1 MSINKTSQ
9 NSVQKNSKAHITF
22 IGGGNMGRA
31 LISGLLTNGF
41 EPNQISVV
49 EANAVTALK
58 LHTDFG
64 VQGIAAL
71 EQITF
76 DFSKNNV
83 VVMAIKPQ
91 DFNVVAK
98 DLASKLKHTSAP
110 GPLILSIAAGIR
122 LKDMSR
128 WLDRAR
134 CVRAMPNTPALIG
147 KGITGLFADA
157 AVDQFDRA
165 LAETICNAVGQVVWV
180 SEEKLMDA
188 VTAVSGSGPA
198 YVFAFLEAMQS
209 AGEKLGL
216 DTDTARKLAYATLDG
231 ATQLAHNSDEHPGV
245 LRERVTSRGGT
256 TAAAL
261 DVMRQQGWHEILE
274 KAIDAASQRGKE
286 MGDELGQS

>member
-1 MSINKTSQ
+1 MNTQQTHQ
-9 NSVQKNSKAHITF
+9 NAHITF

-31 LISGLLTNGF
+31 LISGLLANDF
-41 EPNQISVV
+41 EANQLSVV
-49 EANAVTALK
+49 EANASTGLQ
-58 LHTDFG
+58 LHQDFG
-64 VQGIAAL
+64 VQIIGALDQIA
-71 EQITF
+71 F

-98 DLASKLKHTSAP
+98 SLNAKLKHQTAP

-128 WLDRAR
+128 WLDHER

-157 AVDQFDRA
+157 AVNDSDRA

-209 AGEKLGL
+209 SGEKLGL
-216 DTDTARKLAYATLDG
+216 DAATARKLAYATLEG
-231 ATQLAHNSDEHPGV
+231 ATQLAHNSDEHAGV
-245 LRERVTSRGGT
+245 LRERVTSKGGT

-261 DVMRQQGWHEILE
+261 DMLKQLDWHGALE
-274 KAIDAASQRGKE
+274 KAINAASQRGKA
-286 MGDELGQS
+286 MGDELGES

>member
-1 MSINKTSQ
+1 MQ
-9 NSVQKNSKAHITF
+9 NNSNAHITF

-31 LISGLLTNGF
+31 LISGLLANGF

-49 EANAVTALK
+49 ESNATTALK
-58 LHTDFG
+58 LYEDFG
-64 VQGIAAL
+64 VQGIGAL
-71 EQITF
+71 EQIAF

-83 VVMAIKPQ
+83 LVMAIKPQ

-98 DLASKLKHTSAP
+98 GLASKLKHASAP

-128 WLDRAR
+128 WLDHTR

-157 AVDQFDRA
+157 AVSESDRA
-165 LAETICNAVGQVVWV
+165 LAETICNAVGQAVWV

-216 DTDTARKLAYATLDG
+216 DAQTARKLAYATLEG
-231 ATQLAHNSDEHPGV
+231 ATQLAHNSDEHAGI
-245 LRERVTSRGGT
+245 LRERVTSKGGT

-261 DVMRQQGWHEILE
+261 DVMKQHGWHEILE
-274 KAIDAASQRGKE
+274 KAIDAASERGKT
-286 MGDELGQS
+286 MGDELGKN

>member
-1 MSINKTSQ
+1 MSQQKKMQ
-9 NSVQKNSKAHITF
+9 NSNAHITF

-31 LISGLLTNGF
+31 LISGLLANGF

-58 LHTDFG
+58 LHEDFG
-64 VQGIAAL
+64 VQGIGAL
-71 EQITF
+71 EQIAF

-98 DLASKLKHTSAP
+98 GLASKLKHATAP

-122 LKDMSR
+122 LQDMSR
-128 WLDRAR
+128 WLDHAR

-157 AVDQFDRA
+157 AVNPSDRA
-165 LAETICNAVGQVVWV
+165 LAETICNAVGQAVWV
-180 SEEKLMDA
+180 SDEKLMDA

-216 DTDTARKLAYATLDG
+216 DAQTARKLAYATLEG
-231 ATQLAHNSDEHPGV
+231 ATQLAHNSDEHAGI
-245 LRERVTSRGGT
+245 LRERVTSKGGT

-261 DVMRQQGWHEILE
+261 DVMSQHGWHEILE
-274 KAIDAASQRGKE
+274 KAIDAASQRGKT
-286 MGDELGQS
+286 MGDELGKN

>member
-1 MSINKTSQ
+1 MSQ
-9 NSVQKNSKAHITF
+9 QKNLSSNSNAHITF

-31 LISGLLTNGF
+31 LISGLITNGF
-41 EPNQISVV
+41 KPNQISVV
-49 EANAVTALK
+49 EANATTALK
-58 LHTDFG
+58 LHEDFG
-64 VQGIAAL
+64 VQGISAL
-71 EQITF
+71 ENIAF

-98 DLASKLKHTSAP
+98 SLASKLKHANAN

-122 LKDMSR
+122 LQDMSR
-128 WLDRAR
+128 WLDHAR

-157 AVDQFDRA
+157 AINASDRA
-165 LAETICNAVGQVVWV
+165 LAETICNAVGQAVWV

-216 DTDTARKLAYATLDG
+216 DAQTARKLAYATLEG
-231 ATQLAHNSDEHPGV
+231 ATQLAHNSDEHAST
-245 LRERVTSRGGT
+245 LRERVTSKGGT

-261 DVMRQQGWHEILE
+261 EFMKQHGWHEILE
-274 KAIDAASQRGKE
+274 KAIAAASQRGKT
-286 MGDELGQS
+286 MGDELGKS

>member
-1 MSINKTSQ
+1 MTQESNMQ
-9 NSVQKNSKAHITF
+9 NQNVHITF

-31 LISGLLTNGF
+31 LISGLINNGF

-49 EANAVTALK
+49 EANATTALK
-58 LHTDFG
+58 LYEDFS
-64 VQGIAAL
+64 VQGIGAL
-71 EQITF
+71 EQIAF

-98 DLASKLKHTSAP
+98 GLASKLKHASAP

-128 WLDRAR
+128 WLDHER

-147 KGITGLFADA
+147 KGITGLFADT
-157 AVDQFDRA
+157 AVNNADRA
-165 LAETICNAVGQVVWV
+165 LVETICKAVGQSVWV

-198 YVFAFLEAMQS
+198 YVFAFIEAMQS

-216 DTDTARKLAYATLDG
+216 DPATARKLAYATLEG
-231 ATQLAHNSDEHPGV
+231 ATQLAHNSEEHAGT
-245 LRERVTSRGGT
+245 LRERVTSKGGT

-261 DVMRQQGWHEILE
+261 DVMKQHGWNEILE
-274 KAIDAASQRGKE
+274 KAIDAARARGKT
-286 MGDELGQS
+286 MGDELGKD

>member
-1 MSINKTSQ
+1 MSTKQLNQ
-9 NSVQKNSKAHITF
+9 NTRITF

-31 LISGLLTNGF
+31 LISGLLANGF
-41 EPNQISVV
+41 EVNQLTVV
-49 EANAVTALK
+49 EANAETAIS
-58 LHTDFG
+58 LHRDFG
-64 VQGIAAL
+64 IQVIGALDQIA
-71 EQITF
+71 F
-76 DFSKNNV
+76 DFTKNNA

-98 DLASKLKHTSAP
+98 GLSAKLKHATAP

-128 WLDRAR
+128 WLDHAR

-147 KGITGLFADA
+147 KGITGLFADT
-157 AVDQFDRA
+157 AVNQDDRV
-165 LAETICNAVGQVVWV
+165 LAETICHAVGQAVWV
-180 SEEKLMDA
+180 AEEKLMDA

-216 DTDTARKLAYATLDG
+216 DATTARQLAYATLEG
-231 ATQLAHNSDEHPGV
+231 ATQLAQNSDEHAGV
-245 LRERVTSRGGT
+245 LRERVTSKGGT

-261 DVMRQQGWHEILE
+261 EVMKQHGWHDILE
-274 KAIDAASQRGKE
+274 KAIDAASQRGKA
-286 MGDELGQS
+286 MGDELGKS

>member
-1 MSINKTSQ
+1 MSTKQLNQ
-9 NSVQKNSKAHITF
+9 NTRITF

-31 LISGLLTNGF
+31 LISGLLANGF
-41 EPNQISVV
+41 EANQLTVV
-49 EANAVTALK
+49 EANAETAIS
-58 LHTDFG
+58 LHRDFG
-64 VQGIAAL
+64 IQVIGALDQIA
-71 EQITF
+71 F
-76 DFSKNNV
+76 DFTKNNA

-98 DLASKLKHTSAP
+98 GLSAKLKHATAS

-128 WLDRAR
+128 WLDHAR

-157 AVDQFDRA
+157 AVNQDDRV
-165 LAETICNAVGQVVWV
+165 LAETICHAVGQAVWV
-180 SEEKLMDA
+180 AEEKLMDA

-216 DTDTARKLAYATLDG
+216 DATTARQLAYATLEG
-231 ATQLAHNSDEHPGV
+231 ATQLAHNSDEHAGV
-245 LRERVTSRGGT
+245 LRERVTSKGGT

-261 DVMRQQGWHEILE
+261 EVMKQHGWHDILE
-274 KAIDAASQRGKE
+274 KAIDAASQRGKA
-286 MGDELGQS
+286 MGDELGKS

>member
-1 MSINKTSQ
+1 MSTQQINQ
-9 NSVQKNSKAHITF
+9 NVHITF

-31 LISGLLTNGF
+31 LISGLLANGF
-41 EPNQISVV
+41 EANQLSVV
-49 EANAVTALK
+49 EANASTGLQ
-58 LHTDFG
+58 LHQDFG
-64 VQGIAAL
+64 VQIIGALDQIA
-71 EQITF
+71 F

-98 DLASKLKHTSAP
+98 SLSVKLKHITAP

-128 WLDRAR
+128 WLDHAR

-147 KGITGLFADA
+147 KGITGLFADT
-157 AVDQFDRA
+157 AVNASDRA
-165 LAETICNAVGQVVWV
+165 LAETICNAVGQAVWV
-180 SEEKLMDA
+180 NEEKLMDA

-209 AGEKLGL
+209 GGEKLGL
-216 DTDTARKLAYATLDG
+216 DAATARKLAYATLEG
-231 ATQLAHNSDEHPGV
+231 ATQLAHNSDEHAGV
-245 LRERVTSRGGT
+245 LRERVTSKGGT

-261 DVMRQQGWHEILE
+261 DTLKQLDWHGALE
-274 KAIDAASQRGKE
+274 KAIDAANHRGKA
-286 MGDELGQS
+286 MGDELGETQ

>member
-1 MSINKTSQ
+1 MSTQQINQ
-9 NSVQKNSKAHITF
+9 NAHITF

-31 LISGLLTNGF
+31 LISGLLNNGF
-41 EPNQISVV
+41 ETNQLSVV
-49 EANAVTALK
+49 EANASTGLQ
-58 LHTDFG
+58 LHQDFG
-64 VQGIAAL
+64 VQIISAL
-71 EQITF
+71 DQITF

-98 DLASKLKHTSAP
+98 SLSVKLKHATAP

-128 WLDRAR
+128 WLDHER

-157 AVDQFDRA
+157 AVNTADRA
-165 LAETICNAVGQVVWV
+165 LAETICNAVGQAVWV
-180 SEEKLMDA
+180 HEEKLMDA

-198 YVFAFLEAMQS
+198 YVFAFLEAMLS
-209 AGEKLGL
+209 SGENLGL
-216 DTDTARKLAYATLDG
+216 DSATARKLAYATLEG
-231 ATQLAHNSDEHPGV
+231 ATQLAHNSDEHAGV
-245 LRERVTSRGGT
+245 LRERVTSKGGT

-261 DVMRQQGWHEILE
+261 DMLKQLDWHGALE
-274 KAIDAASQRGKE
+274 KAIDAANQRGKA
-286 MGDELGQS
+286 MGDELGKTQ

>member
-1 MSINKTSQ
+1 MNTLK
-9 NSVQKNSKAHITF
+9 KNLNTHITF

-31 LISGLLTNGF
+31 LISGLLASGF
-41 EPNQISVV
+41 EANQLSVV
-49 EANAVTALK
+49 EANASTALG
-58 LHTDFG
+58 LHQDYG
-64 VQGIAAL
+64 VQVIGALDQIA
-71 EQITF
+71 F

-98 DLASKLKHTSAP
+98 GLSAKLKHASAP

-122 LKDMSR
+122 IKDMSR
-128 WLDRAR
+128 WLDHER

-157 AVDQFDRA
+157 AVNQADRDVA
-165 LAETICNAVGQVVWV
+165 QTICNAVGQAVWV
-180 SEEKLMDA
+180 AEEKLMDA

-209 AGEKLGL
+209 SGEKLGL
-216 DTDTARKLAYATLDG
+216 DAATARKLAYATLEG
-231 ATQLAHNSDEHPGV
+231 ATQLAHNSDEHAGV
-245 LRERVTSRGGT
+245 LRERVTSKDGT

-261 DVMRQQGWHEILE
+261 EVMKDHGWHDILE
-274 KAIDAASQRGKE
+274 KAINAASQRGKA
-286 MGDELGQS
+286 MGDELGKS

>member
-1 MSINKTSQ
+1 MSTQQINQ
-9 NSVQKNSKAHITF
+9 NVHITF

-31 LISGLLTNGF
+31 LISGLLANGF
-41 EPNQISVV
+41 EANQLSVV
-49 EANAVTALK
+49 EANASTGLQ
-58 LHTDFG
+58 LHQDFG
-64 VQGIAAL
+64 VQIIGALDQIA
-71 EQITF
+71 F

-98 DLASKLKHTSAP
+98 SLSAKLKHATAP

-128 WLDRAR
+128 WLDHAR

-147 KGITGLFADA
+147 KGITGLFADI
-157 AVDQFDRA
+157 AVSASDRA
-165 LAETICNAVGQVVWV
+165 LAETICNAVGQAVWV
-180 SEEKLMDA
+180 NEEKLMDA

-209 AGEKLGL
+209 SGEKLGL
-216 DTDTARKLAYATLDG
+216 DAATARKLAYATLEG
-231 ATQLAHNSDEHPGV
+231 ATQLAHNSDEHAGV
-245 LRERVTSRGGT
+245 LRERVTSKGGT

-261 DVMRQQGWHEILE
+261 DTLKQLDWHGALE
-274 KAIDAASQRGKE
+274 KAIDAANHRGKA
-286 MGDELGQS
+286 MGDELGETQ

>member
-1 MSINKTSQ
+1 MSSNKIAQ
-9 NSVQKNSKAHITF
+9 NSIEKSHNAHVTF

-31 LISGLLTNGF
+31 LISGLLANGF
-41 EPNQISVV
+41 ESNQISVV

-58 LHTDFG
+58 LHEDFG
-64 VQGIAAL
+64 VQGIGAL
-71 EQITF
+71 EQIEF

-98 DLASKLKHTSAP
+98 GLASKLKHANST

-128 WLDRAR
+128 WLDHTR

-147 KGITGLFADA
+147 KGITGLFADV
-157 AVDQFDRA
+157 AVNQSDRA
-165 LAETICNAVGQVVWV
+165 LAETICNAVGQGVWV
-180 SEEKLMDA
+180 SEEKLMDV

-216 DTDTARKLAYATLDG
+216 DTDTARKLAYATLEG
-231 ATQLAHNSDEHPGV
+231 ATQLAHNSDEHAGV
-245 LRERVTSRGGT
+245 LRERVTSKGGT

-261 DVMRQQGWHEILE
+261 DVMQQKGWHEILE
-274 KAIDAASQRGKE
+274 KAIHAASERGKA

>member
-1 MSINKTSQ
+1 MSTQQTNQ
-9 NSVQKNSKAHITF
+9 NAHITF

-31 LISGLLTNGF
+31 LISGLLANGF
-41 EPNQISVV
+41 EAKQLSVV
-49 EANAVTALK
+49 EANSSTGLQ
-58 LHTDFG
+58 LHQDFG
-64 VQGIAAL
+64 VQIIGALDQIA
-71 EQITF
+71 F

-98 DLASKLKHTSAP
+98 SLSAKLKHATAP

-128 WLDRAR
+128 WLDHAR

-147 KGITGLFADA
+147 KGITGLFADPGVSA
-157 AVDQFDRA
+157 SDRA
-165 LAETICNAVGQVVWV
+165 LAETICHAVGQAVWV
-180 SEEKLMDA
+180 NEEKLMDA

-209 AGEKLGL
+209 SGEKLGL
-216 DTDTARKLAYATLDG
+216 DAATARKLAYATLEG
-231 ATQLAHNSDEHPGV
+231 ATQLAHNSDEHAGV
-245 LRERVTSRGGT
+245 LRERVTSKGGT

-261 DVMRQQGWHEILE
+261 DTLKQLDWHGALE
-274 KAIDAASQRGKE
+274 KAIDAASQRGKA
-286 MGDELGQS
+286 MGDELGKT

>member
-1 MSINKTSQ
+1 MNQ
-9 NSVQKNSKAHITF
+9 NAHITF

-31 LISGLLTNGF
+31 LISGLLSNGF
-41 EPNQISVV
+41 EANQISVV
-49 EANAVTALK
+49 EANATTGLQ
-58 LHTDFG
+58 LHQDFG
-64 VQGIAAL
+64 VQIIGALDQIAFNFA
-71 EQITF
+71 
-76 DFSKNNV
+76 KNNV

-98 DLASKLKHTSAP
+98 SLSAKLKHATAP

-128 WLDRAR
+128 WLDHER

-157 AVDQFDRA
+157 AVNASDRA
-165 LAETICNAVGQVVWV
+165 LAETICNAVGQAVWV
-180 SEEKLMDA
+180 NEEKLMDA

-209 AGEKLGL
+209 SGEKLGL
-216 DTDTARKLAYATLDG
+216 DAATARKLAYATLEG
-231 ATQLAHNSDEHPGV
+231 ATQLAYNSDEHAGV
-245 LRERVTSRGGT
+245 LRERVTSKGGT

-261 DVMRQQGWHEILE
+261 DILKQLDWHGALE
-274 KAIDAASQRGKE
+274 KAIDAASQRGKA
-286 MGDELGQS
+286 MGDELGKN

>member
-1 MSINKTSQ
+1 MSTSENIQ
-9 NSVQKNSKAHITF
+9 NNRNAHITF

-31 LISGLLTNGF
+31 LISGLLANGF

-49 EANAVTALK
+49 ESNAITALK
-58 LHTDFG
+58 LHEDYG
-64 VQGIAAL
+64 VQGIGAL
-71 EQITF
+71 EQIAF

-98 DLASKLKHTSAP
+98 GLASKLKHASAP

-128 WLDRAR
+128 WLDHTR

-147 KGITGLFADA
+147 KGITGLFADT
-157 AVDQFDRA
+157 AVGQADRA
-165 LAETICNAVGQVVWV
+165 LAETICNAVGQSVWV

-198 YVFAFLEAMQS
+198 YVFAFIEAMQS

-216 DTDTARKLAYATLDG
+216 DEKTARKLAYATLEG
-231 ATQLAHNSDEHPGV
+231 ATQLAHNSDEHAGV
-245 LRERVTSRGGT
+245 LRERVTSKGGT

-261 DVMRQQGWHEILE
+261 DVMKQHGWHEILE
-274 KAIDAASQRGKE
+274 KAIDAASQRGKT
-286 MGDELGQS
+286 MGDELGQN

>member
-1 MSINKTSQ
+1 MSTKQLNQ
-9 NSVQKNSKAHITF
+9 NTRITF

-31 LISGLLTNGF
+31 LISGLLANGF
-41 EPNQISVV
+41 EANQLTVV
-49 EANAVTALK
+49 EANAETAIS
-58 LHTDFG
+58 LHRDFG
-64 VQGIAAL
+64 IQVIGALDQIA
-71 EQITF
+71 F
-76 DFSKNNV
+76 DFTKNNA

-98 DLASKLKHTSAP
+98 GLSAKLKHATAP

-128 WLDRAR
+128 WLDHAR

-157 AVDQFDRA
+157 AVNQDDRV
-165 LAETICNAVGQVVWV
+165 LAETICHAVGQAVWV
-180 SEEKLMDA
+180 AEEKLMDA

-216 DTDTARKLAYATLDG
+216 DATTARQLAYATLEG
-231 ATQLAHNSDEHPGV
+231 ATQLAHNSDEHAGV
-245 LRERVTSRGGT
+245 LRERVTSKGGT

-261 DVMRQQGWHEILE
+261 EVMKQHGWHDILE
-274 KAIDAASQRGKE
+274 KAIDAASQRGKA
-286 MGDELGQS
+286 MGDQLGKS

>member
-1 MSINKTSQ
+1 MSTQQINQ
-9 NSVQKNSKAHITF
+9 NAHITF

-31 LISGLLTNGF
+31 LISGLLNNGF
-41 EPNQISVV
+41 ETNQLSVV
-49 EANAVTALK
+49 EANASTGLQ
-58 LHTDFG
+58 LHQDFG
-64 VQGIAAL
+64 VQIISAL
-71 EQITF
+71 DQITF

-98 DLASKLKHTSAP
+98 SLSVKLKHATAP

-122 LKDMSR
+122 LKDMGR
-128 WLDRAR
+128 WLDHER

-157 AVDQFDRA
+157 AVNTADRA
-165 LAETICNAVGQVVWV
+165 LAETICNAVGQAVWV
-180 SEEKLMDA
+180 HEEKLMDA

-209 AGEKLGL
+209 SGEKLGL
-216 DTDTARKLAYATLDG
+216 DSDTARKLAYATLEG
-231 ATQLAHNSDEHPGV
+231 ATQLAHNSDEHAGV
-245 LRERVTSRGGT
+245 LRKRVTSKGGT

-261 DVMRQQGWHEILE
+261 DMLKQLDWHGALE
-274 KAIDAASQRGKE
+274 KAIDAANQRGKA
-286 MGDELGQS
+286 MGDELGKTQ